1 MTELSLEI
9 NGEKISWK
17 VPEEDLNTLE
27 LINGFYKVLSGHRFN
42 EKSIL
47 SGMAKFINE
56 ESDDCSYEDL
66 LETGQYYCNRYE
78 N

>member
-27 LINGFYKVLSGHRFN
+27 LIDGFYKVLSGHQFS

-47 SGMAKFINE
+47 QGMAKFINE